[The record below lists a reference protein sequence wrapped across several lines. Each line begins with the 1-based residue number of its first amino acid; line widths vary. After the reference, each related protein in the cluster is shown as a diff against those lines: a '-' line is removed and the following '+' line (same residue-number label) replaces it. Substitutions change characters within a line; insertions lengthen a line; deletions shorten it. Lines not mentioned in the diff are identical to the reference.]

1 MIKTLLKK
9 QGMELFSFFWQ
20 DRKKNQIRTGKKLAL
35 FVVLYLLLF
44 GMMAGMF
51 LALGAL
57 LCGPLLA
64 AGLGWLYLVL
74 MGAMSVVLGAFGSI
88 FHTYAS
94 LYTAK
99 DNELLL
105 ALPVKPGLL
114 LTVRLVGVYAMGLL
128 YELLVIL
135 PALGVYAVL
144 AKPGIWGIL
153 CGLWFLLLLS
163 VVILCLSILLGW
175 VVAAVSARTRHKSF
189 LTVTLSLL
197 FLAAYYYVYF
207 TAFGQLSAFL
217 EAPQAAAA
225 LVQGRCYPLY
235 LVGRAA
241 EGDGRAL
248 LWVTAAVGAA
258 FALLYGVLRHTYP
271 KLLTTHRGTA
281 KKAAALRPARRGSPA
296 RALFQKELRRFL
308 GSPNYMLNCGLG
320 VILLLA
326 AIVALLWKG
335 ELAANLLAPLVG
347 ENRGLLGLLGAGMLC
362 VLASMVD
369 TTAPSVSLE
378 GKQLWLLQVLP
389 VSGWQVLQAKLSL
402 QLVLVLPLLLV
413 LGLCG
418 IGVLGIPLAE
428 GALMLLAAALF
439 CWVMAQVGLAAN
451 LLAPNLTWTDEIVP
465 IKQSLSVLV
474 TLFGDWA
481 AVAVLAGAYLLLRR
495 WVSPLG
501 FLALA
506 ALVLLAAALLLRN
519 WLKTRGAAR
528 FAALS

>member
-1 MIKTLLKK
+1 
-9 QGMELFSFFWQ
+9 
-20 DRKKNQIRTGKKLAL
+20 
-35 FVVLYLLLF
+35 
-44 GMMAGMF
+44 
-51 LALGAL
+51 
-57 LCGPLLA
+57 
-64 AGLGWLYLVL
+64 
-74 MGAMSVVLGAFGSI
+74 
-88 FHTYAS
+88 
-94 LYTAK
+94 
-99 DNELLL
+99 
-105 ALPVKPGLL
+105 
-114 LTVRLVGVYAMGLL
+114 
-128 YELLVIL
+128 
-135 PALGVYAVL
+135 
-144 AKPGIWGIL
+144 
-153 CGLWFLLLLS
+153 
-163 VVILCLSILLGW
+163 
-175 VVAAVSARTRHKSF
+175 
-189 LTVTLSLL
+189 
-197 FLAAYYYVYF
+197 
-207 TAFGQLSAFL
+207 
-217 EAPQAAAA
+217 
-225 LVQGRCYPLY
+225 
-235 LVGRAA
+235 
-241 EGDGRAL
+241 
-248 LWVTAAVGAA
+248 
-258 FALLYGVLRHTYP
+258 
-271 KLLTTHRGTA
+271 
-281 KKAAALRPARRGSPA
+281 
-296 RALFQKELRRFL
+296 
-308 GSPNYMLNCGLG
+308 
-320 VILLLA
+320 
-326 AIVALLWKG
+326 
-335 ELAANLLAPLVG
+335 
-347 ENRGLLGLLGAGMLC
+347 MLC